1 MQVTQG
7 TRQPRAILAAL
18 ATEGARQR
26 APSWWLGPAANR
38 RERALFWGAIAAV
51 DLLAL
56 SLRLPGL
63 APQSL
68 YLDDAWVALL
78 ARDAS
83 LPDLLAI
90 KPPHPVGFIAL
101 LAIARR
107 LLPGAEL
114 SLQLLPLA
122 ASLALV
128 PLGAWLVRR
137 TTGGLAGGIL
147 AAVLLALNPTLSD
160 YAVRAKPYATD
171 ALLALVLVAATGR
184 CLAEPSQRH
193 LGRLALLAAPA
204 ALFSY
209 PAALVGV
216 VGFAGALAAALAA
229 TRERGPLM
237 RLAGAFLAA
246 EVALGV
252 LLVYGQANRALTS
265 FWQGGFV
272 PLQKPLDGIAF
283 ILSRSALI
291 LGSSFPHG
299 WQALGILVLVGF
311 VLLVRARE
319 TRFAAAFLLALWSS
333 LFAAAAV
340 RLYPVDGRTTAFA
353 YPLVALV
360 AAGAISALA
369 RRARRTFVREGVPAL
384 LAAAIV
390 LSSATR
396 VTYPLV
402 EDARLVRALAAEA
415 EPEDVVL
422 IYPHT
427 NWSAGYY
434 SGWPVRLVP
443 VDYYGARFEARLLR
457 DRSVTLPGLAGY
469 EDRPEV
475 LDPALRDLVSL
486 RPERVLYLATHL
498 EVSCCAAHVHIG
510 ELLGA
515 SGYRPELLARAQGAE
530 LLRFTRHA
538 PRPSAGAP
546 PPLPQARGLRSGPLS
561 STPAG
566 P

>member
-1 MQVTQG
+1 MQVPQG
-7 TRQPRAILAAL
+7 TEQPRAILAAL
-18 ATEGARQR
+18 STEGTRQR
-26 APSWWLGPAANR
+26 AASWWLGPAANR
-38 RERALFWGAIAAV
+38 RERALFWGAVAAV

-63 APQSL
+63 APPSL

-114 SLQLLPLA
+114 SLQLLPFA

-171 ALLALVLVAATGR
+171 ALFALVLVAATGR
-184 CLAEPSQRH
+184 CLAEPSPRH
-193 LGRLALLAAPA
+193 LGRLGLLAAPA

-216 VGFAGALAAALAA
+216 VGFAGAFATALGA

-237 RLAGAFLAA
+237 RLAAAFLAA
-246 EVALGV
+246 EAALGF
-252 LLVYGQANRALTS
+252 LLVHGQANRALTA
-265 FWQGGFV
+265 FWQGSFV
-272 PLQKPLDGIAF
+272 PLGPIDGIAF
-283 ILSRSALI
+283 IVSRSALI

-299 WQALGILVLVGF
+299 WQALGLFVPVGF
-311 VLLVRARE
+311 VLLVRTRE
-319 TRFAAAFLLALWSS
+319 TRVAAAFLLALWSS

-360 AAGAISALA
+360 AAGTISALA
-369 RRARRTFVREGVPAL
+369 HRGRRTFVREGVPAL

-390 LSSATR
+390 LSSSTR

-402 EDARLVRALAAEA
+402 EDARLVRALADEA
-415 EPEDVVL
+415 GPEDVVL
-422 IYPHT
+422 IYPHS

-515 SGYRPELLARAQGAE
+515 SGYRPEVLARGPGAE
-530 LLRFTRHA
+530 LLRFTRHP

-546 PPLPQARGLRSGPLS
+546 PPLLQERGLRSGPLS
-561 STPAG
+561 SAPAG